1 MCLAQYD
8 ANGTDRNNLFL
19 DLHNNT
25 YIEIAMSL
33 SKSIFRKFH
42 PKIAIPII
50 KENICNRELDI
61 QLMNLVIY
69 IVQTDIQFLPY
80 QMCYNDA
87 AV

>member
-1 MCLAQYD
+1 MAQYD

-61 QLMNLVIY
+61 QINEFGNIY
-69 IVQTDIQFLPY
+69 CTNRHSVPPISNVLQ
-80 QMCYNDA
+80 
-87 AV
+87 